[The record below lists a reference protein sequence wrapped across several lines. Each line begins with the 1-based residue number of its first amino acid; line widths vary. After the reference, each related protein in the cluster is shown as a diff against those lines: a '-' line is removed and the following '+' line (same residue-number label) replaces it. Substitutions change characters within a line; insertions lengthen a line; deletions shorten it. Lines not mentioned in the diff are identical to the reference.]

1 MEEVV
6 NSRYIL
12 ILVAAAAVLLPP
24 LLAWGEHIYLRHG
37 DVSGKRKALYLLLY
51 VVLIHTV
58 VFGVAYGR
66 GVRGLSLQT
75 VTLRYAI
82 KHLGFGCVCA
92 LIAPFF
98 CCLLLESDITPH
110 GFRKY
115 GRRLL
120 GDVRKY
126 SRYVVCSAGAYL
138 RAEVVNSYLDWLWW
152 LIEPLCMMLIYTF
165 IFGFVF
171 GSSVPNFSVFVF
183 IGLIMWNFFSRNVTY
198 SVNAISV
205 NASIITRVYLPK
217 YMLLAT
223 QILVNGFKL
232 MVSYVIA
239 FIMMLFFRI
248 PLTIHVIWAIPL
260 LLELFLFTFAVGT
273 FLMHYGVYVKD
284 LSHVVG
290 IVLNMMMYLSGVFY
304 SMDRLPEPFGRLLGM
319 FNPMAFL
326 MGAMRDALLYGRMPD
341 WIAYFGWLCA
351 SLVISAVG
359 LYTIYYNENAYAKIS

>member
-1 MEEVV
+1 MEEMV
-6 NSRYIL
+6 NSRYL
-12 ILVAAAAVLLPP
+12 LMLLVAAAMLLPP

-37 DVSGKRKALYLLLY
+37 EVSGKRRVLYLLLY
-51 VVLIHTV
+51 FVLIHAV
-58 VFGVAYGR
+58 VFGAAHVR

-75 VTLRYAI
+75 VTLTYVI
-82 KHLGFGCVCA
+82 KHLGFGLICA

-98 CCLLLESDITPH
+98 CCLILESDITSH
-110 GFRKY
+110 GFQKY
-115 GRRLL
+115 GRRLFK
-120 GDVRKY
+120 DIRRY
-126 SRYVVCSAGAYL
+126 SQYVVRSAGAYL

-165 IFGFVF
+165 IFGYVF
-171 GSSVPNFSVFVF
+171 GSSEPNFSVFVF
-183 IGLIMWNFFSRNVTY
+183 IGLIMWNFFSRNVSY
-198 SVNAISV
+198 SVNAISL
-205 NASIITRVYLPK
+205 NLPIITRVYLPK

-232 MVSYVIA
+232 MVSYGITFVMI
-239 FIMMLFFRI
+239 LLFRI
-248 PLTIHVIWAIPL
+248 PLTVHILWAVPL
-260 LLELFLFTFAVGT
+260 LFLLFLFTFAVGT

-304 SMDRLPEPFGRLLGM
+304 SMNRLPAPFDGLLGT

-326 MGAMRDALLYGRMPD
+326 MSAMRDALLYGTMPD
-341 WIAYFGWLCA
+341 WGVYFGWLCA
-351 SLVISAVG
+351 SLVIAAVG